1 MIFFS
6 KLLLEHKA
14 VVLSCLVFERAVCF
28 LLCIYTFE
36 FFMNDLREPELWLLT
51 VVTVEQRF
59 LATVKSITW
68 YTDCSSQAEGLLGP
82 SIFLS
87 LSFHGKKCGLCM
99 IRGTPISQFSL
110 CMALNE
116 RGLVWRG
123 GGLCILGSDTKLPEI
138 ICQIIQEDLGKENS
152 NFPKLR
158 NLGNCTSCREM
169 SSLWAVSVK
178 EGGGLSLW
186 LQLACHRQGDD
197 LDLIFCTVY
206 RMNKQVKM
214 ELMFPIVRSW

>member
-116 RGLVWRG
+116 RGLVW
-123 GGLCILGSDTKLPEI
+123 
-138 ICQIIQEDLGKENS
+138 
-152 NFPKLR
+152 
-158 NLGNCTSCREM
+158 
-169 SSLWAVSVK
+169 
-178 EGGGLSLW
+178 EGGTMHFGLRHQTAWDHMSDNSGRPW
-186 LQLACHRQGDD
+186 ERKLQLPQ
-197 LDLIFCTVY
+197 T
-206 RMNKQVKM
+206 
-214 ELMFPIVRSW
+214 